1 MITYQ
6 REQVG
11 DVIEDIKPL
20 LVMHWAE
27 LAHYG
32 DIKLEPKWEFYRT
45 NPIVRVYTARDGGA
59 LAGYGVF
66 FIHPAIHY
74 ASSIQAVQD
83 IFFVDPLYR
92 GTRVGYRL
100 LKFCEE
106 QARAEGAQAIYH
118 HVKTAHAS
126 VFAPLLGHLNYEP
139 VDLIYAKR
147 LDKE

>member
-6 REQVG
+6 REQVS

-27 LAHYG
+27 LAHFG
-32 DIKLEPKWEFYRT
+32 DIKLDPDWEFYRR
-45 NPIVRVYTARDGGA
+45 NPSVRVYTARDGGT
-59 LAGYGVF
+59 LIGYGAF
-66 FIHPAIHY
+66 FVAPNRHY
-74 ASSIQAVQD
+74 RQSIQAVQD

-106 QARAEGAQAIYH
+106 QAKAEGAQAIYH
-118 HVKTAHAS
+118 HVKTAHAQ